1 VCFVPEEHL
10 AEGRLPAVS
19 GSSGHLVVARLP
31 ILTEKPHWPGQVF
44 AQADLDYSEAM
55 FQYVAATRDRLM
67 SVRRRKNQA
76 LVDEQPTRWRKEWQ
90 GRAER
95 YATLQQRRREDATW
109 KALRDRHHTIVVT
122 YRKLS
127 QVRRKE
133 QRAAWEAELNLWQAQ
148 KGRRQALLETR
159 RQENQAWH
167 QRNRALQA
175 ASGSSFEGAAWI
187 AVLVVTDNCTRQC
200 LALPAFRSGAKLS
213 SQELVAALRTV
224 LPAELQFL
232 ISDQGVQFRSKAFA
246 ELARKA
252 NFIHVP
258 VYRHRPESNGIAERF
273 VQTLK
278 RWLQDK
284 SWLSQVT
291 LEALLAQFQPEYNE
305 RPHQGLAIPGLSP
318 NEFAKRIWLM

>member
-1 VCFVPEEHL
+1 M
-10 AEGRLPAVS
+10 S
-19 GSSGHLVVARLP
+19 GSSGRLVVARLP
-31 ILTEKPHWPGQVF
+31 LQTEKPPWPGQVF

-55 FQYVAATRDRLM
+55 LQYVAATRDRL
-67 SVRRRKNQA
+67 VHTRRRKKQVA
-76 LVDEQPTRWRKEWQ
+76 LAEQPTRWRKEWE

-95 YATLQQRRREDATW
+95 HTVLQQRKREDADW
-109 KALRDRHHTIVVT
+109 KALREQHHILVVA

-133 QRAAWEAELNLWQAQ
+133 QRAAWEAELNRWQEL
-148 KGRRQALLETR
+148 KIRRKALLETR

-175 ASGSSFEGAAWI
+175 AASSNSQGTPWMAI
-187 AVLVVTDNCTRQC
+187 LVVTDNCTRQC
-200 LALPAFRSGAKLS
+200 LALPTFQSGAKLS
-213 SQELVAALRTV
+213 SQELVSALRTV

-232 ISDQGVQFRSKAFA
+232 ISDQGIQFRSKAFA
-246 ELARKA
+246 ELAREA

-278 RWLQDK
+278 HWLQDQ
-284 SWLSQVT
+284 SWQSMET
-291 LEALLAQFQPEYNE
+291 LQALLAQFQPEYND